1 MLGPE
6 TAHSPN
12 ADDITTIYWVMFVVA
27 GILILAING
36 ALLMIVARHRAARGK
51 TAAPAP
57 ALYRAT
63 PRVFA
68 AFALLG
74 IAIFAAVA
82 TPGGD
87 LVSPFAL
94 GGTMYILFELTVVAI
109 RRSGR

>member
-36 ALLMIVARHRAARGK
+36 ALLIIVARHRSARGK

-68 AFALLG
+68 GFALLG
-74 IAIFAAVA
+74 IAIFVA
-82 TPGGD
+82 GEPP
-87 LVSPFAL
+87 VS
-94 GGTMYILFELTVVAI
+94 G
-109 RRSGR
+109 SGYS